1 MNKTNGKHEEQKVES
16 KRELNELD
24 KEKMIEEDQW
34 RDFWT
39 KKKQY
44 EESLKYIDKR

>member
-1 MNKTNGKHEEQKVES
+1 MNRTNGKHEEEKVES
-16 KRELNELD
+16 KRELNELE
-24 KEKMIEEDQW
+24 KEKIIEEDQW
-34 RDFWT
+34 KDFWQ